1 MRFAFCLLLL
11 CSGLAS
17 AHEVHHAV
25 APGAAVVVTLSY
37 ADGKP
42 FAYEKYE
49 LTPEGAPAPLQVGNS
64 DAQGRVVF
72 VPGPAA
78 NWRLKAYTAD
88 GHGVDLRFTVP
99 ATGGQTAVPGVPSVA
114 DTGPS
119 RASLLLF
126 GLGVL
131 LAAFGLLQMFV
142 KSKGSR

>member
-1 MRFAFCLLLL
+1 MKALLALLLIWA
-11 CSGLAS
+11 GLAT

-49 LTPEGAPAPLQVGNS
+49 LTPAGAAAPVQVGNS

-72 VPGPAA
+72 LAGEAR

-88 GHGVDLRFTVP
+88 GHGVDLHFAVP
-99 ATGGQTAVPGVPSVA
+99 APSA
-114 DTGPS
+114 APTTPAANDGPS
-119 RASLLLF
+119 RTSLVLF
-126 GLGVL
+126 GLGL
-131 LAAFGLLQMFV
+131 ILAGFGLLQLFLRKK
-142 KSKGSR
+142 KSP